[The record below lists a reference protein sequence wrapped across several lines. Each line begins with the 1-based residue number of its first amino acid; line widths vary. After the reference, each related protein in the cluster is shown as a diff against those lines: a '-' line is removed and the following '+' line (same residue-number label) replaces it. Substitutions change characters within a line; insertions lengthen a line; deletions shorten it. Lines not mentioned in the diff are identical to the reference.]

1 MSLNFSENL
10 KILVKKCN
18 QLMFPTLQ
26 LSTVI
31 MDKNHLKLA
40 KRISPDFYLR
50 SLILA
55 KFLEKLPPHLNKDKV
70 LKVAIIGGYLN
81 EVEVIALQ
89 KLGYQLKVFLYGI
102 SDESQI
108 FDLNKLPIPQ
118 NLIRFDL
125 ILCSNVFEHIW
136 NHDFAIRKIR
146 SLMNAETII
155 YISVPTSDFVHGY
168 PDYFSSGLTDNFVSN
183 LLKSNGMRILERVRI
198 GTPRAYL
205 SLHILKI
212 WLPVKG
218 HSLPLLFAYSNL
230 KFPLNVLVTIR
241 NFFKLLILSF
251 ASPRITDD
259 VNHACRSFVV
269 GRLK

>member
-1 MSLNFSENL
+1 MSSFTV
-10 KILVKKCN
+10 KIKIIVKKCN

-26 LSTVI
+26 LSKI
-31 MDKNHLKLA
+31 YMDKNHLKLA

-50 SLILA
+50 RLILA
-55 KFLEKLPPHLNKDKV
+55 KFIETIPPHLNKNKV
-70 LKVAIIGGYLN
+70 LNVAIVGGYLN

-89 KLGYQLKVFLYGI
+89 SLGYQVKVFLYGI
-102 SDESQI
+102 SHESQI
-108 FDLNKLPIPQ
+108 FDLNEMPIPK
-118 NLIRFDL
+118 NEIGFDL

-146 SLMNAETII
+146 SLMNQETII
-155 YISVPTSDFVHGY
+155 YISVPTSDFAHGY
-168 PDYFSSGLTDNFVSN
+168 PDYFSSGLTDSFISN
-183 LLKSNGMRILERVRI
+183 LLIANGFRIMSLIRL

-205 SLHILKI
+205 SLHLLKI

-230 KFPLNVLVTIR
+230 KFPLNILLTLK

-259 VNHACRSFVV
+259 INHACRSFVV
-269 GRLK
+269 GKLK